1 MTNANDPSICPLT
14 VLHKFSMIS
23 YFTQSVFKNMLT
35 KNNYWRWS
43 TCLVSSDISMEEI
56 SRGVTTTIP
65 LQSSK
70 HWPSLKKTSVR
81 DDGIRAGELE
91 KLAGSGWEAELGAP
105 PKSSYCS
112 GKPDAS
118 LPFLFISGQRD
129 ASIKLWQLSNKD
141 FGGIAI

>member
-1 MTNANDPSICPLT
+1 MQMIQVFVPWQSCTNSAWFLISLNLSLRICWQ
-14 VLHKFSMIS
+14 I
-23 YFTQSVFKNMLT
+23 